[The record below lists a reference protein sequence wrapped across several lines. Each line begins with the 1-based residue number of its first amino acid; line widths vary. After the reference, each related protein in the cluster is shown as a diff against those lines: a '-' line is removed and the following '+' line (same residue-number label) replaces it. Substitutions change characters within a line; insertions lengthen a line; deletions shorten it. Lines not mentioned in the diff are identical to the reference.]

1 MTVLALARAEKML
14 MLELW
19 TEERLM
25 LVVSVEESLTL
36 AWAAERLMTL
46 VSVEER
52 LMLAWAEERLMLLVL
67 VEEPLTLGQQ
77 DSHWA
82 KDLSSRQRQN
92 RHM

>member
-1 MTVLALARAEKML
+1 MVLALARAEKML

-25 LVVSVEESLTL
+25 PLVSVEESLTL
-36 AWAAERLMTL
+36 AW
-46 VSVEER
+46 VEER
-52 LMLAWAEERLMLLVL
+52 LMLAWAEERLMLLVS